1 MDLFVVSVLSV
12 VKQFDRG
19 WEMSDECEDKNLG
32 VKLTP
37 FGCFVTEGQK
47 LGVPVY
53 VAEELWLRLEGFCM
67 RRLRDEDPEA
77 NFAGVVFD
85 GFGGTVFGVE
95 DLSDGN

>member
-1 MDLFVVSVLSV
+1 
-12 VKQFDRG
+12 
-19 WEMSDECEDKNLG
+19 MSEECEDKNLG

-37 FGCFVTEGQK
+37 FGCLVTEGQK
-47 LGVPVY
+47 LGVPAC

-85 GFGGTVFGVE
+85 GFGGTVLGVE